1 MLNFS
6 LDYPEQKMYLG
17 YGFGASLLW
26 IFWPIFM
33 EWIGS
38 STIIEN
44 GDFWVLFLLII
55 AFWGGILQSKIV
67 AMFSEQSTILVTKN
81 RLGWISIISLVIL
94 FAWSTITSF
103 RGIMSETRIAGE
115 LPVTFDI
122 ASIWIGSMIGLF
134 SFLLY
139 EKVATKQ
146 WLQK

>member
-1 MLNFS
+1 
-6 LDYPEQKMYLG
+6 
-17 YGFGASLLW
+17 
-26 IFWPIFM
+26 
-33 EWIGS
+33 
-38 STIIEN
+38 
-44 GDFWVLFLLII
+44 
-55 AFWGGILQSKIV
+55 
-67 AMFSEQSTILVTKN
+67 MFSEQSTILVTKN

-103 RGIMSETRIAGE
+103 HEIMSETRIAGE

>member
-1 MLNFS
+1 
-6 LDYPEQKMYLG
+6 
-17 YGFGASLLW
+17 
-26 IFWPIFM
+26 
-33 EWIGS
+33 
-38 STIIEN
+38 
-44 GDFWVLFLLII
+44 
-55 AFWGGILQSKIV
+55 
-67 AMFSEQSTILVTKN
+67 MFSEQSTILVTKN

-122 ASIWIGSMIGLF
+122 VSIWIGSMIGLF